1 MGTQN
6 KRLKPAGN
14 LESFR
19 FSRQQQIDSSKNIE
33 NRRKLGQFSTP
44 FTLAKEIAQFGIS
57 LFSDE
62 KINFLEPA
70 FGTGVF
76 YSALSEMVDDIQH
89 FSASGFEID
98 RDYYNVATETWKNN
112 NIEIFNADFLN
123 SEVPSEKYNF
133 VLTNPPYVRHQLIP
147 KEQKSFLKKLVKKEQ
162 GIDISGLAGLYCY
175 FLLLADKWLEDGA
188 VCGWLLPC
196 EFMDV
201 NYGVALKEYLLNK
214 VHLLRIHRYD
224 SEDSQFN
231 DALVSS
237 CVVWFKKETV
247 FKDYDISFS
256 YGGTHKKPSKFT
268 VLKKSQVGQI
278 KKWTHITDDN
288 TVKQTSNPNNVPV
301 IGDYF
306 DIKRGIAT
314 GDNKFFILNREQI
327 SRFNLDMNFFQP
339 ILPSPR
345 NMKQNEIMA
354 DENGNPEI
362 EEPLYLLNCN
372 LSEETIKK
380 NYPDLWNYLQKGT
393 ETTAQKYLCKNRKRW
408 YSQEQRTPT
417 AFLCSY
423 MGRGT
428 EESMPFRFIL
438 NHSKAIASNS
448 YLLLYPK
455 ENLKELL
462 HNEQDYQRVWGALQA
477 ITTHDIESEGR
488 IYGGGLKKIEPK
500 ELAKVKCMNLQ
511 ATLT

>member
-1 MGTQN
+1 MI
-6 KRLKPAGN
+6 
-14 LESFR
+14 F
-19 FSRQQQIDSSKNIE
+19 
-33 NRRKLGQFSTP
+33 
-44 FTLAKEIAQFGIS
+44 
-57 LFSDE
+57 LF
-62 KINFLEPA
+62 
-70 FGTGVF
+70 
-76 YSALSEMVDDIQH
+76 H
-89 FSASGFEID
+89 
-98 RDYYNVATETWKNN
+98 
-112 NIEIFNADFLN
+112 
-123 SEVPSEKYNF
+123 
-133 VLTNPPYVRHQLIP
+133 
-147 KEQKSFLKKLVKKEQ
+147 
-162 GIDISGLAGLYCY
+162 
-175 FLLLADKWLEDGA
+175 
-188 VCGWLLPC
+188 
-196 EFMDV
+196 
-201 NYGVALKEYLLNK
+201 
-214 VHLLRIHRYD
+214 
-224 SEDSQFN
+224 
-231 DALVSS
+231 
-237 CVVWFKKETV
+237 
-247 FKDYDISFS
+247 
-256 YGGTHKKPSKFT
+256 T
-268 VLKKSQVGQI
+268 VLKKSQVEQI

-288 TVKQTSNPNNVPV
+288 AVKQTSNPNNVPV

-345 NMKQNEIMA
+345 NMKQNEIRA

-372 LSEETIKK
+372 LSEEIIKK

-428 EESMPFRFIL
+428 EDSMPFRFIL

-455 ENLKELL
+455 DNLKELL

-500 ELAKVKCMNLQ
+500 ELAKVKCINLQ
-511 ATLT
+511 SALT